1 MTDTTTPALLT
12 TREVAAIARLS
23 PRTVA
28 HAAQTQALRS
38 IQGGRGRGLRYRREW
53 VADWL
58 GLDINE
64 LPSPI
69 DQAAAS

>member
-58 GLDINE
+58 GLAVDE
-64 LPSPI
+64 LPSP
-69 DQAAAS
+69 DEAVSA